1 MMLLICT
8 MSFVL
13 RLLCIV
19 SVACGKN
26 QRDSSQEDPEPVTY
40 YVSVISADLPGPR
53 PMDSRVDYFN
63 SSVQRRHNNVGNLSG
78 TNDGVVLAAIP
89 SDIPL
94 RRGRRRLL
102 TYGEN
107 EMTPSAEERPKLLK
121 RHLGS
126 TALCLLVACLVLMAL
141 LLCLAIAALWLR
153 ARYRARDKTLY
164 ATLSAS
170 DPDLPTPATS
180 STPGRWHLSG
190 EGQRTNTAVGTA
202 RWSRKVTKNS
212 TSAPAFRSTKAKRA
226 SSLGKRQTSPLRS
239 SADGG
244 QPSAMLTESSE
255 AKATPSPAVTNA
267 AECLTPLSL
276 EGVFAGSA
284 EGRKLFRVKSTEALL
299 PLRSYSVVRTDTADR
314 QRASDHRSDRDESGK
329 QRSRSGGSRKRRK
342 RRVDPRTDRRCWKL
356 LGSPLPTDAI
366 EKDSDAGA
374 SVPTS
379 ATSTFKGVDLSEDYH
394 QYSYSDDVRLAPG
407 ASTVPLP
414 TIIQRSVTKTIR
426 RWRTRG
432 SAAVS
437 SLWTSS
443 SAEPSVGVGREAV
456 PLPLSARRGR
466 LRQLGSQTIAITKPE
481 EHHIYTMTDATPW
494 TQLLA
499 LCTEPKP
506 VEFQQIIQNN
516 SKAALVRCNDGDGDL
531 FCLGASPAEE
541 RLVRVLRLRPQDV
554 RWHTARLRL
563 ARELCS
569 LKDNA
574 QNRTSAFFLD
584 ARTSLVRD
592 TYPKLLWNARQRN
605 REGPAA
611 GDTSPEDLK
620 QPAHYLVTE
629 IQSGWRPLT
638 SCELPGPAQAES
650 VLEQACWALAVAESA
665 LDFEHRLP
673 VVGAVLV
680 RPTRSPRVEFTLRGR
695 LERIAS
701 AGFKIRLQGLQ
712 MARMTIDARPEYTE
726 LSRHR
731 EFVVGEEESLVC
743 ERMASRLS
751 NQAAR
756 FKPLTNVLWLQHL
769 AAWLSRQSAETATA
783 LAPWVRVLAVATSAQ
798 DAAEEAADVTANVT
812 AGRRPVHLLRRRR
825 KQPKKN
831 APRPADKSGGTDH
844 PSATGSSRQKP
855 SSATD
860 DVV

>member
-19 SVACGKN
+19 SVACAKN

-78 TNDGVVLAAIP
+78 SNDGVVLAAIP
-89 SDIPL
+89 SGIPL

-102 TYGEN
+102 TYGKN
-107 EMTPSAEERPKLLK
+107 EMTPSAEERPKLLQ

-180 STPGRWHLSG
+180 STRGRWHLSG
-190 EGQRTNTAVGTA
+190 EGPLTNTAVGTA

-226 SSLGKRQTSPLRS
+226 SSLGKRQASRS
-239 SADGG
+239 STDGG

-284 EGRKLFRVKSTEALL
+284 EGRKLFRVKSNEALL

-314 QRASDHRSDRDESGK
+314 QRASVHRSDRDESGK

-342 RRVDPRTDRRCWKL
+342 RRVDPSGHCNAV
-356 LGSPLPTDAI
+356 LGSHNA
-366 EKDSDAGA
+366 DSDADA

-407 ASTVPLP
+407 ASPVPLP

-466 LRQLGSQTIAITKPE
+466 LQQLGSQTIAITKPE
-481 EHHIYTMTDATPW
+481 ENCIYTMTDATPW

-506 VEFQQIIQNN
+506 VEFQQVIQNN

-584 ARTSLVRD
+584 ARTTLVRD
-592 TYPKLLWNARQRN
+592 TYPKLLWDARQRN

-638 SCELPGPAQAES
+638 SCELPGPVQAES

-712 MARMTIDARPEYTE
+712 MARMTIDGRPEYTE

-731 EFVVGEEESLVC
+731 EFVVGEEESRVC
-743 ERMASRLS
+743 EKMASRLS

-769 AAWLSRQSAETATA
+769 AAWLSRQSAETEAA
-783 LAPWVRVLAVATSAQ
+783 LAPWVGVLAVATSAQ

-825 KQPKKN
+825 KQPNKN

-844 PSATGSSRQKP
+844 PSAPSRQRP

-860 DVV
+860 DVA

>member
-19 SVACGKN
+19 SIACGKN
-26 QRDSSQEDPEPVTY
+26 QRDSSQEDPESVTY

-78 TNDGVVLAAIP
+78 SNDGVVLAAIP
-89 SDIPL
+89 SGIPL

-126 TALCLLVACLVLMAL
+126 TALCLLVACLVLLAL

-180 STPGRWHLSG
+180 STRGRWQLSG
-190 EGQRTNTAVGTA
+190 EGPLTNAAVGTA
-202 RWSRKVTKNS
+202 RWSRKDTKNS
-212 TSAPAFRSTKAKRA
+212 TSAPAFRSTKTKRA
-226 SSLGKRQTSPLRS
+226 SCLGKRQASPLRS
-239 SADGG
+239 STDGG

-255 AKATPSPAVTNA
+255 AKATPSPAVTN
-267 AECLTPLSL
+267 
-276 EGVFAGSA
+276 GSA
-284 EGRKLFRVKSTEALL
+284 EGRKLLRVKSTETLL

-342 RRVDPRTDRRCWKL
+342 RRVDPSGHCNAV
-356 LGSPLPTDAI
+356 LGSHNA
-366 EKDSDAGA
+366 DSDGGA

-407 ASTVPLP
+407 ASTLPLP

-443 SAEPSVGVGREAV
+443 SAEPSVGAGQEAV
-456 PLPLSARRGR
+456 ALPLPARRGR
-466 LRQLGSQTIAITKPE
+466 LQQLGSKTIAVTKPE
-481 EHHIYTMTDATPW
+481 EHRIYTMTDATPW

-506 VEFQQIIQNN
+506 VEFQQVIQNN

-592 TYPKLLWNARQRN
+592 KYPKLLWDARQRN

-695 LERIAS
+695 LERISS

-731 EFVVGEEESLVC
+731 EFVVGEEESRVC

-769 AAWLSRQSAETATA
+769 AAWLSRQSAETAAA

-798 DAAEEAADVTANVT
+798 DAAEEAADVTANVP

-855 SSATD
+855 SSAAD
-860 DVV
+860 DVA